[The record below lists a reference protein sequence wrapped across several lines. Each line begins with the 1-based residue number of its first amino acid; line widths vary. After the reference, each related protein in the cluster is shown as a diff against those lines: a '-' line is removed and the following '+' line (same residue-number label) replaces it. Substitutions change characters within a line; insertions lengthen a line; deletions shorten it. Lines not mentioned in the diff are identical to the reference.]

1 MTVTAPAVTFP
12 APGRVEVIEV
22 ELPDVGPG
30 EVGVRTAFSGISQGT
45 ERWLFTGRY
54 NHAGDDV
61 AHNYPCFP
69 GYQAAGVVEAVGAGV
84 TDVVPGDHVM
94 LEGTRFA
101 DPAVANPG
109 PGLASHVGY
118 LVAPRAR
125 VTTIPGTVDLADAS
139 LYRMAAVSR
148 HGVRLVGVREGD
160 VVCVIGLGLIG
171 QMAAQAARR
180 AGGHVIAGDLI
191 PARVEAAAKNS
202 ADVAVDVREVPLAE
216 ALRSAAPDGADVVI
230 DTTGVSPMWDT
241 ALDLVRHE
249 GRISLQGY
257 YPDPLSIEFHPA
269 HLKRPTVTFPCGWD
283 ADRDGELAADL
294 AAGRLSIGPLITH
307 RFSYTQ
313 AAEAYATVL
322 DHPEASIGM
331 VFDWSR

>member
-1 MTVTAPAVTFP
+1 MTVTAPAVTFT
-12 APGRVEVIEV
+12 APGRVEVTEV

-30 EVGVRTAFSGISQGT
+30 EVGVRTAYSGISQGT

-61 AHNYPCFP
+61 ARNYPCFP
-69 GYQAAGVVEAVGAGV
+69 GYQAAGVVEAVGDGV
-84 TDVVPGDHVM
+84 TDVTPGDHVM
-94 LEGTRFA
+94 LQGTRFA
-101 DPAVANPG
+101 DPEIANPG
-109 PGLASHVGY
+109 PGLAAHVGY
-118 LVAPRAR
+118 LVAPRAA
-125 VTTIPGTVDLADAS
+125 VTPVLPDVALAEAS

-148 HGVRLVGVREGD
+148 HGVRLVGVRPGD

-180 AGGHVIAGDLI
+180 AGAHVIAGDLI
-191 PARVEAAAKNS
+191 PARVEAAAKYS
-202 ADVAVDVREVPLAE
+202 ADVAVDVRERSLEE
-216 ALRSAAPDGADVVI
+216 ALRESAPDGADVVI
-230 DTTGVSPMWDT
+230 DTTGVSSMFST
-241 ALDLVRHE
+241 CLELVRYE

-257 YPDPLSIEFHPA
+257 YPDPISIEFHPT
-269 HLKRPTVTFPCGWD
+269 HLKRVSVTFPCAWD

-294 AAGRLSIGPLITH
+294 ASGRVSIGPLITH
-307 RFSYTQ
+307 RFPYTQ